1 MTETKKNILVLDDDH
16 IFRMVMRDL
25 LEEAGYEVHSVATGG
40 DAIACFQ
47 DSQFGKHGFDLI
59 ILDLLMPQPNGFEVF
74 RHLKE
79 LSVTSRTPVL
89 ILTVVG
95 LEPQVQEML
104 EAGAHH
110 VKKDEANEQ
119 LLPKIRELMDEAP
132 RGFRSTQ
139 ARAPEKP

>member
-1 MTETKKNILVLDDDH
+1 MAETKKTILVLDDDY
-16 IFRMVMRDL
+16 IFRIAIRDW
-25 LEEAGYEVHSVATGG
+25 LEAAGYEVHSVATGG

-47 DSQFGKHGFDLI
+47 DSQFGKHGFNLI

-74 RHLKE
+74 RRLKE

-110 VKKDEANEQ
+110 VKKDEASEL
-119 LLPKIRELMDEAP
+119 LLPKIRDLLGESPL
-132 RGFRSTQ
+132 
-139 ARAPEKP
+139 